1 MFPQIKNPQ
10 AWRRRGQFK
19 EKLGEDNL
27 SCHPTSRQ
35 LLKEVV
41 NGVQ

>member
-10 AWRRRGQFK
+10 AWRRRGQE
-19 EKLGEDNL
+19 EKQGEDNL

-41 NGVQ
+41 NDVQ